1 MRVMLFF
8 CLTLFT
14 ANLCAQ
20 NKYICITVDDLPT
33 VTYGQ
38 NNDKII
44 TDKLIQSFIKFKIPA
59 IGYVNEA
66 KLYTDGKIDSSKIDL
81 LRMWLESGNDLGN
94 HTYSHLDFNTVED
107 SVYFNDILNGG
118 IITGRL
124 MNEYGKELRYFRHPF
139 LHTGMNES
147 RNTSLENF
155 LKQHH
160 YTSAPVTIDNDDYLF
175 ARFYNQAFLQKDD
188 SLMIKIGNC
197 YVDYMEK
204 KLIYFEQ
211 KSNEVFGKAIAQTL
225 LIHASLLNA
234 DFMDELA
241 IMYQK
246 HNYKF
251 ISQKKVLRDKAYKS
265 PDNYF
270 TKRGISWIYRWGF
283 TKGMNESMTT
293 GDITTPEYIINM
305 SNEY

>member
-1 MRVMLFF
+1 MRIILFF
-8 CLTLFT
+8 FLSLYT
-14 ANLCAQ
+14 ANLNAQ

-38 NNDKII
+38 NNDKLIN
-44 TDKLIQSFIKFKIPA
+44 DKLIQAFIKFKIPA
-59 IGYVNEA
+59 IGYVNEV
-66 KLYTDGKIDSSKIDL
+66 KLYTDGKIDSSKIHL
-81 LRMWLESGNDLGN
+81 LKRWLESGNDLGN

-107 SVYFNDILNGG
+107 SVYFNDILKGE
-118 IITGRL
+118 IITEKL
-124 MNEYGKELRYFRHPF
+124 MHEFGKKLSYFRHPF

-147 RNTSLENF
+147 RYTSLEEF

-160 YTSAPVTIDNDDYLF
+160 YTTAPVTLDNDDYLF
-175 ARFYNQAFLQKDD
+175 AKFYNQAFLQKND

-211 KSNEVFGKAIAQTL
+211 KSNEVFGRAIAQTL

-234 DFMDELA
+234 DYMEKLA
-241 IMYQK
+241 TMYLK
-246 HNYKF
+246 HNYQF
-251 ISQKKVLRDKAYKS
+251 ISQKKVLQDKAYKS

-283 TKGMNESMTT
+283 SKGMNDLTT
-293 GDITTPEYIINM
+293 GDIATPEFILNM
-305 SNEY
+305 SNGQ